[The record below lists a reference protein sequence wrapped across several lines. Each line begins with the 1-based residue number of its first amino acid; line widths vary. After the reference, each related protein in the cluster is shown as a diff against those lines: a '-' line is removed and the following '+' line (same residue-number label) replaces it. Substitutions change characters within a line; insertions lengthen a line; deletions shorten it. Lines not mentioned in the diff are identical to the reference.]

1 MTCLNVIVLSGNL
14 TRDPEVRQTPTGKTV
29 CEFSLATSDS
39 YTSKDGARVEQACFT
54 NIVTWNRQAEVC
66 GQYLAKGSSV
76 VIEGRLHFEQWE
88 AQDGQKRS
96 RHKVWANRIQFVG
109 KRDKGGETEPGPSPL
124 AEKLETVEVATTE
137 EPF

>member
-1 MTCLNVIVLSGNL
+1 V
-14 TRDPEVRQTPTGKTV
+14 
-29 CEFSLATSDS
+29 ATSDS
-39 YTSKDGARVEQACFT
+39 YTAKDGARVEQVCFT

-88 AQDGQKRS
+88 SQEGQKRS

-109 KRDKGGETEPGPSPL
+109 KRDKEGEAEPAASSSG
-124 AEKLETVEVATTE
+124 EKAETVEVASTE